1 MVGELSERIE
11 RMVQTEQQRQREDD
25 LNSKRSL
32 ASEHQN
38 QSSAYNSPMLHPESP
53 FIYSSEDFGPPLS
66 SSFEVQGS
74 HSTAST
80 PPAARSFARMA
91 MQSTGSSASQSGSSW
106 GRKPVIGAWEDS
118 SSIGWKLEIPDTV
131 LTQGSGTTPPL
142 NAPPPIEEGPLTP
155 ANNTKG
161 FAKKKKP
168 TKVLLIGNA
177 GSRGSFNK

>member
-1 MVGELSERIE
+1 MSERIE

-32 ASEHQN
+32 ASERQN
-38 QSSAYNSPMLHPESP
+38 QSSAYNSPMLYPESP
-53 FIYSSEDFGPPLS
+53 FIYSSEDFGPPLFS
-66 SSFEVQGS
+66 SSFEVQDI

-80 PPAARSFARMA
+80 PPARSFARMA

-118 SSIGWKLEIPDTV
+118 SSIGWKLEIPDTA
-131 LTQGSGTTPPL
+131 LTQGSGTTPP
-142 NAPPPIEEGPLTP
+142 PIEVGLSP

-161 FAKKKKP
+161 FANKKKP

-177 GSRGSFNK
+177 GSRGSQK